1 MSEFLTGSVFFGS
14 FLSLFAFVIG
24 LRCKARWKHPLAN
37 PMLIA
42 IVLTL
47 AVLLIFDIDYDSYY
61 AGAKYISY
69 FLTPA
74 TVCLAIPLYEQ
85 FELLRKNA
93 LAILAGITA
102 GVMTSLLTVLL
113 LSVLFSFSH
122 TEYVT
127 FLPKS
132 ITTAIGMGVAEKLGG
147 YVPITVAVIIIT
159 GVFGHMFAEHLRRLI
174 RITEPVAVGV
184 AIGSSSHAIGT
195 AKALELGELQGAI
208 SSLCIAVSGLL
219 TVFASVLFAKF
230 Y

>member
-24 LRCKARWKHPLAN
+24 LKCRARWNHPLSN

-122 TEYVT
+122 AEYVT

-132 ITTAIGMGVAEKLGG
+132 ITTAIGMSVAEKLGG

-159 GVFGHMFAEHLRRLI
+159 GVLGNMFAEHLCRLF

>member
-1 MSEFLTGSVFFGS
+1 
-14 FLSLFAFVIG
+14 
-24 LRCKARWKHPLAN
+24 
-37 PMLIA
+37 MLIA

-147 YVPITVAVIIIT
+147 YVPIAVAVSIIT
-159 GVFGHMFAEHLRRLI
+159 GVFGNMFAEHLCRLF

>member
-24 LRCKARWKHPLAN
+24 LKCRARWNHPLAN

-85 FELLRKNA
+85 FLSECERLGFPPQHGEFGADML
-93 LAILAGITA
+93 
-102 GVMTSLLTVLL
+102 VTSEN
-113 LSVLFSFSH
+113 H
-122 TEYVT
+122 GPVT
-127 FLPKS
+127 
-132 ITTAIGMGVAEKLGG
+132 
-147 YVPITVAVIIIT
+147 
-159 GVFGHMFAEHLRRLI
+159 LI
-174 RITEPVAVGV
+174 VDTNDL
-184 AIGSSSHAIGT
+184 
-195 AKALELGELQGAI
+195 K
-208 SSLCIAVSGLL
+208 
-219 TVFASVLFAKF
+219 
-230 Y
+230 

>member
-24 LRCKARWKHPLAN
+24 LKCKARWNHPLTN

-147 YVPITVAVIIIT
+147 YVPIAVAVIIIT
-159 GVFGHMFAEHLRRLI
+159 GVFGNMFAEHLCRLF